1 MKGSFGKQLSP
12 KWNSS
17 RMETTRFPIRAV
29 WDFDNFWIDFGKRT
43 SRYFQWIACRQIVL
57 S

>member
-29 WDFDNFWIDFGKRT
+29 WDFGNVWIDRT
-43 SRYFQWIACRQIVL
+43 SRYFQWIDCRQIVL